1 MEAHFS
7 TLALTTSVIF
17 ELCVGGGWFCKL
29 SCKVLEGKG
38 ELPEYSSALTCALS
52 NIEVLILKEELG
64 NAGRQAGGTDKNKRV
79 FLPYAIL

>member
-1 MEAHFS
+1 M
-7 TLALTTSVIF
+7 
-17 ELCVGGGWFCKL
+17 
-29 SCKVLEGKG
+29 LEGKG

-52 NIEVLILKEELG
+52 NAEVLILKEELG